1 MNTILNK
8 RRTIILVVIGFIV
21 LLPVIGMQFS
31 TEVDWNALDFLIAG
45 LLLGVIG
52 LAIEV
57 VFLSTKNTKQRL
69 IITAIVLFL
78 GFLVWA
84 ELAVGIFGTPLAGS

>member
-1 MNTILNK
+1 MSTILNK
-8 RRTIILVVIGFIV
+8 RRTIILVVIGFIL

-69 IITAIVLFL
+69 TITAIVLFL

>member
-1 MNTILNK
+1 MSTILNK

-45 LLLGVIG
+45 LLLGVID

-78 GFLVWA
+78 VFLVWA

>member
-1 MNTILNK
+1 MSTILNK
-8 RRTIILVVIGFIV
+8 RRTIILVVIGFIL

-57 VFLSTKNTKQRL
+57 VFLSTKNTKQRF

>member
-1 MNTILNK
+1 MSTILNK